1 MLISCFCRHKL
12 VSSKQFQ
19 RLFYQITSRHTLRN
33 GEVLHFTKSFH
44 STILRCAKEETI
56 KLLKDKTGNSRNFRR
71 LLSFAEPEKYTLA
84 AAVGLLVISSSITM
98 SIPFALGKVIDI
110 IYSMDQ
116 IKTRGHV
123 ESVGVPN
130 SERDVIMLN
139 LKKVC
144 VVLIGMFT
152 IGALANFGRVYLM
165 RMVSARMAARIRNLV
180 YSSIGRDIKNY
191 VT

>member
-1 MLISCFCRHKL
+1 MLISCFCRYKS
-12 VSSKQFQ
+12 VSSEQFK
-19 RLFYQITSRHTLRN
+19 RLFLQITCRHNLRN
-33 GEVLHFTKSFH
+33 GEALHFTKSFH

-56 KLLKDKTGNSRNFRR
+56 KLLKDRTGNSRNFRR

-123 ESVGVPN
+123 ESVGVPD

-180 YSSIGRDIKNY
+180 YSSIGRKIKNY

>member
-1 MLISCFCRHKL
+1 MCISCVCRHPL
-12 VSSKQFQ
+12 VSTQQFK
-19 RLFYQITSRHTLRN
+19 RFFFQITSRHNIRN
-33 GEVLHFTKSFH
+33 GELLHFPKPFH
-44 STILRCAKEETI
+44 STVLQYSKKETI
-56 KLLKDKTGNSRNFRR
+56 KLFKDRVDKSRNLRR
-71 LLSFAEPEKYTLA
+71 LLSLAGPEKYTLA

-123 ESVGVPN
+123 ESVGVPD

-180 YSSIGRDIKNY
+180 YSSIGREIKNY

>member
-1 MLISCFCRHKL
+1 
-12 VSSKQFQ
+12 
-19 RLFYQITSRHTLRN
+19 
-33 GEVLHFTKSFH
+33 
-44 STILRCAKEETI
+44 
-56 KLLKDKTGNSRNFRR
+56 
-71 LLSFAEPEKYTLA
+71 
-84 AAVGLLVISSSITM
+84 M

-123 ESVGVPN
+123 ESVIVPD

-180 YSSIGRDIKNY
+180 YSSIGREIKNY